1 MIMEQWK
8 KLNARLKA
16 PRTKKEESSE
26 SEREPAQARIFK
38 PKEELDSFF
47 ISSSDID
54 SGSSHEEEDGRRTSY
69 RHMLQKQITNNNI
82 KTRPLL
88 VMFHERTVRI

>member
-1 MIMEQWK
+1 MEQWK

-54 SGSSHEEEDGRRTSY
+54 SGSSHEEEDGRRTY
-69 RHMLQKQITNNNI
+69 MLQKQITNNKI
-82 KTRPLL
+82 KTRPY
-88 VMFHERTVRI
+88 